1 MPMSVKRNFWVLY
14 LIFAALNLIDYYS
27 TAIAFLLPG
36 FEEQN
41 PIVRAVLINGTG
53 LFLDM
58 KMSIILFAGVIGG
71 LVYQTGKEE
80 GLRQFNRGLIVLNAI
95 LAVVCIV
102 NISQILYCMS
112 I

>member
-1 MPMSVKRNFWVLY
+1 MPMSVKRNFWILY
-14 LIFAALNLIDYYS
+14 LIFVVLNLIDYYS

-41 PIVRAVLINGTG
+41 PLVRTVLINGTG

-71 LVYQTGKEE
+71 LVYQAGKEE
-80 GLRQFNRGLIVLNAI
+80 GLRQFNRGIIVMNVI

-102 NISQILYCMS
+102 NISQLLYYMS